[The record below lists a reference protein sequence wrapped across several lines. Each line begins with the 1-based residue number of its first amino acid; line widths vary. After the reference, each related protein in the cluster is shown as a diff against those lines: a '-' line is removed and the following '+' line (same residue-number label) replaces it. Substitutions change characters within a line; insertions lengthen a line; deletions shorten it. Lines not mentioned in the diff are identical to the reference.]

1 MNGCKVL
8 SIPAFVAAA
17 VLTSAAYAQN
27 DATTDSTAATQHRAT
42 REDYRPEVL
51 VDDAVLAIGKL
62 KRDPHAAQLLSHA
75 RGVLV
80 IPHFVKAAAGVGGAG
95 GVGVLLM
102 QHGDQWGNPVFYRV
116 GGASVGLQVGG
127 AEGPVALLLMND
139 KAVSEFDSHK
149 SKWSLNGSAGLAVVK
164 YSAGAEGSVGDG
176 DVVLWS
182 GVEGLFGGAS
192 VGVDNIRADEKYN
205 REYYGQKVTRE
216 QILSG
221 NVDNPHGDNAKLL
234 RDVLPLRVASK

>member
-1 MNGCKVL
+1 
-8 SIPAFVAAA
+8 
-17 VLTSAAYAQN
+17 
-27 DATTDSTAATQHRAT
+27 
-42 REDYRPEVL
+42 

-62 KRDPHAAQLLSHA
+62 KREPHAAQLLSHA

-80 IPHFVKAAAGVGGAG
+80 IPHFVKAAAVVGGAG
-95 GVGVLLM
+95 GVGVLLL
-102 QHGDQWGNPVFYRV
+102 QHDAQWGDPVFYRV
-116 GGASVGLQVGG
+116 GGGSVGLQVGG
-127 AEGPVALLLMND
+127 AGGPVCLLLMND
-139 KAVSEFDSHK
+139 KAVSEFETHK

-192 VGVDNIRADEKYN
+192 VGIDNIRPDQRYN
-205 REYYGQKVTRE
+205 RDYYGQKVTTE

-221 NVDNPHGDNAKLL
+221 NVNNPHGDNAKLL